1 MNYDGNTNKPIVERW
16 RSKAKTVPMV
26 TILLSSI
33 LSIGIIAWTLAIWL
47 EDPSQR
53 SITVGSFMLVIVLGV
68 IWFFVIITLHHE
80 NPCKPSIRLIDA
92 TSDLEHQLNLAYK
105 KAYETQTVEYG
116 VATEYGLICHNG
128 FAPWDAITRITFESR
143 EERGKNSSPCHMDV
157 EVKLNEKTSY
167 RLTEVFAQNRDV
179 SEEIAQQIER
189 IHKFDKSILIINN
202 YVFIG

>member
-1 MNYDGNTNKPIVERW
+1 MNYDGNTNKPIVEQW
-16 RSKAKTVPMV
+16 RSKAITVPLV
-26 TILLSSI
+26 TIILSSI
-33 LSIGIIAWTLAIWL
+33 LSIAMIAMTLAIWL

-53 SITVGSFMLVIVLGV
+53 SITVGSFMLVILLGV
-68 IWFFVIITLHHE
+68 IWFFVIITLRYE
-80 NPCKPSIRLIDA
+80 NPCKPSIRLVEA
-92 TSDLEHQLNLAYK
+92 SPDLEHKLNHAYK

-116 VATEYGLICHNG
+116 VATEYGLICHHG
-128 FAPWDAITRITFESR
+128 LAPWDAITRITFESR

-167 RLTEVFAQNRDV
+167 CLTEVFAQNRDV
-179 SEEIAQQIER
+179 SEEIEQQIER